1 MHIAYNQN
9 NVGNTLK
16 LFSITRVD
24 KMIRDLIL
32 YLFISFIYGQIMWI
46 FTASVG
52 SLYSKE
58 MWLKDYLATCQCVM
72 TF

>member
-16 LFSITRVD
+16 PFSITRVD

-32 YLFISFIYGQIMWI
+32 YLFISFIYGQII
-46 FTASVG
+46 CEF
-52 SLYSKE
+52 SLHPSGVFIQRR
-58 MWLKDYLATCQCVM
+58 CG
-72 TF
+72 